1 MEQNPIV
8 TIKKKNLY
16 VIIDYCVEKKL
27 EFIVR
32 PRLAGDEFDIEV
44 IITSIQQAI
53 LFGMFLR
60 ENRLMP
66 NGMQAQ
72 VVSSTKAKATK
83 STAEKSNEASTILK
97 NSDEEDIKEETINLF
112 YETHNQNS

>member
-1 MEQNPIV
+1 MEQNPVV
-8 TIKKKNLY
+8 TIKKKNLQ

-27 EFIVR
+27 EFIVK
-32 PRLAGDEFDIEV
+32 PRLAGDEFDVEV
-44 IITSIQQAI
+44 PITSIHQAI

-72 VVSSTKAKATK
+72 VVSSKAKATK
-83 STAEKSNEASTILK
+83 AQAEKAIENNSASINTVEEELKDEAIDLF
-97 NSDEEDIKEETINLF
+97 DETLNL
-112 YETHNQNS
+112 NL